1 MAGSAASGGAGGT
14 EHKNQMTTI
23 IAKIVVP
30 ARFRK
35 IWPRCTRPSAMFR
48 KTGRL

>member
-1 MAGSAASGGAGGT
+1 MAGSAASGGAAGT
-14 EHKNQMTTI
+14 EHKNQITTI

-35 IWPRCTRPSAMFR
+35 IWPRCNNPSAIFR
-48 KTGRL
+48 NTGRL